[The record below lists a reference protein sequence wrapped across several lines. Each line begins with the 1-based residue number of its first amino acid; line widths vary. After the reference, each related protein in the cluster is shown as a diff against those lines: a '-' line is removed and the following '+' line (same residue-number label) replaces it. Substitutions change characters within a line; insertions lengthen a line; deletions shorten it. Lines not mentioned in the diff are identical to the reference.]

1 MWKIIYSELK
11 HSKHIK
17 RVGNKQD
24 YLLRGG
30 HMASIKDIAKEAG
43 VSVST
48 VSRVLNNPD
57 YKCSTPGLRDK
68 IWNAAM
74 RMNYVPNEAA
84 RNLKSKSQSQTQKT
98 YYINVLMT
106 RMDTAGSD
114 PFFRE
119 LLRVVESEIHRLG
132 SILTKV
138 WYYSI
143 FSDDK
148 RCKYEDV
155 DAIINRMMEEADGRG
170 DGLVIIGKCNRGA
183 LKKLAGKYKSIVY
196 VNRDAAN
203 GEVDEVICNGS
214 QIASTAVEYLIS
226 LGHESI
232 GYVGACNNE
241 ARYRGYVETLEKHGL
256 QVDADYVINTKQ
268 SEVEGYEAM
277 EQLMQQEH
285 YPTGIYCAN
294 DITAIGM
301 LKYLNKCKNR
311 YYMPSII
318 SSDGIE
324 EAQYTTPMLT
334 TVEISKTDMGKF
346 ALYLLIDRLRGGH
359 KGVARVELQ
368 CRLLKRESC
377 TLAEESRWCEYY
389 I

>member
-1 MWKIIYSELK
+1 
-11 HSKHIK
+11 
-17 RVGNKQD
+17 
-24 YLLRGG
+24 
-30 HMASIKDIAKEAG
+30 MASIKDIAKEAG

-119 LLRVVESEIHRLG
+119 LL
-132 SILTKV
+132 
-138 WYYSI
+138 
-143 FSDDK
+143 
-148 RCKYEDV
+148 
-155 DAIINRMMEEADGRG
+155 
-170 DGLVIIGKCNRGA
+170 
-183 LKKLAGKYKSIVY
+183 
-196 VNRDAAN
+196 
-203 GEVDEVICNGS
+203 
-214 QIASTAVEYLIS
+214 
-226 LGHESI
+226 
-232 GYVGACNNE
+232 
-241 ARYRGYVETLEKHGL
+241 
-256 QVDADYVINTKQ
+256 
-268 SEVEGYEAM
+268 
-277 EQLMQQEH
+277 
-285 YPTGIYCAN
+285 
-294 DITAIGM
+294 
-301 LKYLNKCKNR
+301 
-311 YYMPSII
+311 
-318 SSDGIE
+318 
-324 EAQYTTPMLT
+324 T

-377 TLAEESRWCEYY
+377 TLAEESKWCEYY

>member
-1 MWKIIYSELK
+1 
-11 HSKHIK
+11 
-17 RVGNKQD
+17 
-24 YLLRGG
+24 
-30 HMASIKDIAKEAG
+30 MASIKDIAQEVG
-43 VSVST
+43 VSIST

-57 YKCSTPGLRDK
+57 YKCSSPGLRDK

-84 RNLKSKSQSQTQKT
+84 RNLKTGEKPQEQKT

-106 RMDTAGSD
+106 RVDTAGSD

-119 LLRVVESEIHRLG
+119 LLRVVESEIHRWG

-148 RCKYEDV
+148 RCKYEHV
-155 DAIINRMMEEADGRG
+155 DTIIDKMLEETAGHA
-170 DGLVIIGKCNRGA
+170 DGLVVIGKCNRDA
-183 LKKLAGKYKSIVY
+183 LKKLAQKYKSTVY
-196 VNRDAAN
+196 INRDAAN
-203 GEVDEVICNGS
+203 GAVDEVICNGS

-232 GYVGACNNE
+232 GYVGSCNNE
-241 ARYRGYVETLEKHGL
+241 ARYRGYLETLEKHGL
-256 QVDADYVINTKQ
+256 EVDADYIINTKQ
-268 SEVEGYEAM
+268 SEIEGYEAM
-277 EQLMQQEH
+277 ERLMKLEH

-301 LKYLNKCKNR
+301 LKYLNKSKKR
-311 YYMPSII
+311 YYTPSII

-359 KGVARVELQ
+359 KDVARMELQ

-377 TLAEESRWCEYY
+377 TPAEESKWCDYC

>member
-1 MWKIIYSELK
+1 
-11 HSKHIK
+11 
-17 RVGNKQD
+17 
-24 YLLRGG
+24 
-30 HMASIKDIAKEAG
+30 MASIKDIAKEAG

-84 RNLKSKSQSQTQKT
+84 RNLKTRSRSQEQKT

-119 LLRVVESEIHRLG
+119 LLCVVESEIHRLG

-155 DAIINRMMEEADGRG
+155 DAIINRMMEETDGRG

-277 EQLMQQEH
+277 ERLMKQEH

-301 LKYLNKCKNR
+301 LKYLNKCKKR

-377 TLAEESRWCEYY
+377 TLAEESKWCDYY